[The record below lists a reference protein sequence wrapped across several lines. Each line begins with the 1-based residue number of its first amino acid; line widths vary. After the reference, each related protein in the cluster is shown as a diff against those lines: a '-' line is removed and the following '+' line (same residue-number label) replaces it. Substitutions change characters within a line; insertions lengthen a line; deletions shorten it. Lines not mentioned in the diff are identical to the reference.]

1 VTDQKAM
8 RRAGTLAVLC
18 GVAALA
24 GCGGGGDPLTKEQL
38 ATQAD
43 AICAKY
49 EKRID
54 ALAEPQSLEEV
65 ETLAE
70 EAKPIVEEGVDELDQ
85 LQPPEE
91 LEEEYERWI
100 EVNHDSVEA
109 IDELRDAAASGDEK
123 RVQQV
128 AKDAA
133 RKEREADALAR
144 QIGLDE
150 CAND

>member
-1 VTDQKAM
+1 MK
-8 RRAGTLAVLC
+8 RAGTLAVLW
-18 GVAALA
+18 GIVALA
-24 GCGGGGDPLTKEQL
+24 GCGGGGDRLTTEEL
-38 ATQAD
+38 GTQAD

-49 EKRID
+49 EKRIE
-54 ALAEPQSLEEV
+54 ALAEPQSLEGV

-70 EAKPIVEEGVDELDQ
+70 EAKPIVEDGVKELDD

-91 LEEEYERWI
+91 LEDKYDRWI

-109 IDELRDAAASGDEK
+109 IDELKDAAASGDER

-128 AKDAA
+128 AEDAA
-133 RKEREADALAR
+133 RKERQADALAR
-144 QIGLDE
+144 EIGLDE